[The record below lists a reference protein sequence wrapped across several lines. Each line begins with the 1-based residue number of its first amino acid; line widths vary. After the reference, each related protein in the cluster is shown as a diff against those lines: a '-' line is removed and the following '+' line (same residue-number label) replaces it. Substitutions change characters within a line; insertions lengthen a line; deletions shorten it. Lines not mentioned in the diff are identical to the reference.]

1 MRPHEIVEALL
12 QADGPISARTLIEAS
27 VHLPHRSTRWVA
39 SFRGE
44 TGQQVWRTTGLR
56 EREPA
61 LELAQ
66 RWESEARRKRE
77 AQGAPPR
84 KPSMRVRPG
93 SAEEELGLLSQREV
107 AAIMRIS
114 ERAVR
119 EIERRAFD
127 KLRQHPALRD
137 FWRGWQTGDIGES
150 AWPDPQS
157 WPLSRAEIAAVYA
170 LTRTPEER
178 HVLDKLLAP
187 M

>member
-1 MRPHEIVEALL
+1 MEIVEALL
-12 QADGPISARTLIEAS
+12 QADGAVCAKTLIEAS

-44 TGQQVWRTTGLR
+44 TGQQVWRSTGLR
-56 EREPA
+56 ERESA
-61 LELAQ
+61 LALAQ
-66 RWESEARRKRE
+66 RWEFAARKKRE

-84 KPSMRVRPG
+84 KPSIRVRLG
-93 SAEEELGLLSQREV
+93 SAEEELGLLTQREV
-107 AAIMRIS
+107 AAILRIS

-137 FWRGWQTGDIGES
+137 FWCEWQACDIKES
-150 AWPDPQS
+150 ARPTLHAWA
-157 WPLSRAEIAAVYA
+157 LSRAEIDAVYTLA
-170 LTRTPEER
+170 RTPEER
-178 HVLDKLLAP
+178 HVLGKLIAL